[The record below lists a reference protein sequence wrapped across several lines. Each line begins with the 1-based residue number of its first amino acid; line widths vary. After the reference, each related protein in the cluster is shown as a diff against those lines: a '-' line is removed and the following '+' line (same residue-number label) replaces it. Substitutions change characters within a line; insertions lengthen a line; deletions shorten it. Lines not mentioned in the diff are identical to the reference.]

1 MSSTESKPA
10 AGRHVPLPDGR
21 WVSLRPLRGADLV
34 AMNRDIG
41 EIMERLSLA
50 VVDKSWEGDLLE
62 EEFGVLREVL
72 KGWRVSSEEA
82 AVPPAPGESSP

>member
-1 MSSTESKPA
+1 MSSSESSP
-10 AGRHVPLPDGR
+10 AGRRVDLPDGR

-34 AMNRDIG
+34 AMSRDIG
-41 EIMERLSLA
+41 EIMERLALA
-50 VVDKSWEGDLLE
+50 VVDMSWEGDILE
-62 EEFGVLREVL
+62 EEFDVLRVVL